1 MYPNL
6 SYLFNDLFNN
16 NLPEWLSNILQI
28 FNIFGIM
35 LALSFV
41 VAIYFLKKGLAQK
54 AAEGKLQPLIR
65 TQVIG
70 KPAQLSE
77 IILNGVL
84 GFMLGYKLGLLI
96 TDFST
101 FTNDIQAAVFSSKGN
116 FITGILLAALFVYW
130 LISEKNKT
138 KLDEPKEE
146 KILLHPKDWVGEI
159 FIRAAIGGIVGA
171 KVFHLFEYWSDF
183 TSDPLG
189 MLFSGAGL
197 TFYGGLLVGS
207 GAVIYWVIKNKI
219 PFHQIT
225 DITAPCLMI
234 AYAVGRIGCQMAGDG
249 DWGIFNTAYAVNEN
263 QQVVAAASPNDYHQ
277 TFIKHTNYFNTHF
290 EDTSKAQV
298 GYFKGPDFLPNWLF
312 AYNYPHNVGNEGIMT
327 KDCNGGKY
335 CGVLPLP
342 VFPTPLYELTACFF
356 LFSILWALRNKLKI
370 AGRVMALYMILNGIE
385 RFTIEQ
391 IRVNSTYH
399 FLGINPTQ
407 AEIIA
412 VSLIMGGIIY
422 WILAPKFSVKNSA
435 E

>member
-16 NLPEWLSNILQI
+16 GLPVWLSNILQV
-28 FNIFGIM
+28 FNVFGIM

-41 VAIYFLKKGLAQK
+41 VAIFFLKKGLAQK

-65 TQVIG
+65 KQIIG

-84 GFMLGYKLGLLI
+84 GFLLGYKLGLLI
-96 TDFST
+96 TDFSN

-116 FITGILLAALFVYW
+116 FITGVLLAAVFVY
-130 LISEKNKT
+130 LLLAEKK
-138 KLDEPKEE
+138 KQQLAEPKEE
-146 KILLHPKDWVGEI
+146 IILLHPKDWVGEI

-171 KVFHLFEYWSDF
+171 KLFHLFEYWSDF
-183 TSDPLG
+183 TSNPLG

-249 DWGIFNTAYAVNEN
+249 DWGIFNTAYEVNEN
-263 QQVVAAASPNDYHQ
+263 QKVVAAASPNDYHQ
-277 TFIKHTNYFNTHF
+277 TFQKHTMYFVAHF
-290 EDTSKAQV
+290 EDTSKAEV
-298 GYFKGPDFLPNWLF
+298 GYFKGPSFLPNWLF
-312 AYNYPHNVGNEGIMT
+312 AYNYPHNVGNEGIAM
-327 KDCNGGKY
+327 KDCNGKY

-342 VFPTPLYELTACFF
+342 VFPTPLYELIACFILF
-356 LFSILWALRNKLKI
+356 LILWALRNKLKF
-370 AGRVMALYMILNGIE
+370 AGRVMALYMILNGLE
-385 RFTIEQ
+385 RFSIEQ

-412 VSLIMGGIIY
+412 VVLILVGLSY
-422 WILAPKFSVKNSA
+422 WVLAPKFASKNST